1 MYFDVKFMWNIFEN
15 SVRKFVVSDD
25 DNSDNEE
32 VKKAEACEEIVPEV
46 IEKQLTPDEL
56 FKDIQEVKDK
66 LKEVRQLL
74 DPTSRVRYSASEGFL
89 QESVKYSS

>member
-1 MYFDVKFMWNIFEN
+1 M
-15 SVRKFVVSDD
+15 
-25 DNSDNEE
+25 
-32 VKKAEACEEIVPEV
+32 PEV

-89 QESVKYSS
+89 QGHCQPSWKQSMADHTEEIFDCISADNDESQLINQLKELRAELKERI